1 MDGMY
6 GAMKGPR
13 RYSGAVGTI
22 ELDDFIQEF
31 DTWCDMQFLHN
42 PTLFTPFFAWK
53 GLFQHLEGPPMD
65 DYHEFGREYA
75 VKIDAWRRHWSP
87 NYTSIT
93 QGGVGTS
100 GGASGSIIDGT
111 SGAGTTSG
119 AVGVASTSGET
130 TGVPSFS
137 PIPEFFKRLRKNYQG
152 VRTEKLRSL
161 QEFERKTG
169 ESLREAYTRM
179 RRLISVTHGVTEA
192 QAVQYWYRILD
203 RELRRRVRDATLL
216 SDASPTLAY
225 VFALSEKIELN
236 IVEERVV
243 TSSFAR
249 DAATTSRVPQS
260 TAQSRPFGGGSGG
273 GRGAQTRHQTAARDT
288 GARALVPSFAGQQQG
303 PACWTCGGDH
313 RRRDYPQEAGG
324 HTRDR
329 CFDLHPE
336 LTSGGRARGGDASR
350 GRGGRAG
357 RGGRGAGVVG
367 RPVASA
373 TSATKSMMAA
383 RIEQLEQRLDA
394 MVSSG
399 ASTSTSYEEE
409 DFPYLATAAQ
419 VEASVAVTRGAARA
433 LEPRGATR
441 ELDPQR
447 GEDGRQARLPQSF
460 LLSEVGST
468 SSMRPVPPS
477 GLSGRTETSTSRVVD
492 TDTPSSAVTR
502 MASSV
507 MRSPLFSAMELMDS
521 GIDLARVFRAA
532 ATLCERGSITATS
545 AEIGETSGEELSST
559 TPSSDESTWQ
569 AAAAR
574 MESLPAR
581 SAIDRERVVPGV
593 CMVDNRSGV
602 FRLVSATGQVY
613 VPARVLLDSG
623 AQPLMLGKIA
633 CISLGVRRSELEPCP
648 FQIQTSLGGTSDR
661 SYRMTRECIS
671 VQLRHGHAQD
681 SSQFGVRAVV
691 TSAESYDVLV
701 GGAVLYPMGFRM
713 DYWTETAADRPGWES
728 GDGRMSELPV
738 RFISRDRPLGSS
750 LAVLASIAG
759 FSGVLTWP
767 DELLEG
773 KRSAED
779 TPVYEEVEEMVSLA
793 AAVSSS
799 LDVPLWDSCHALQQ
813 EADRLVKKAWSEAS
827 LPAEAERV
835 SDGRLV
841 CGLSTLSPLVTTPI
855 VWEYSPEG
863 VCLLDLFGG
872 ISTGLAAVLQ
882 SGILVRRYLY
892 VEKDETA
899 RRVSSRHV
907 TQLMQRFPLLLPR
920 SVVRGY
926 QKALPADISL
936 LGAPDLDRVGHIDL
950 VIAGWPSWLHDP
962 RSRMFW
968 EMLRVLRHLQEQ
980 QTRSP
985 AYILENVPL
994 LGDTRAQL
1002 MASVHEVRAWI
1013 GSAVLLDA
1021 ARVGSRAHRAR
1032 LWWINLVPREILRHA
1047 YDSVHRDPTLTVDK
1061 ILDVS
1066 RYSQVVRVAD
1076 RSPMALVNHVG
1087 QPRMALPTLV
1097 SYPASHAYRD
1107 GGPGLLW
1114 DSVLHQLVE
1123 PNADERERAMGFL
1136 TGVTAASSVS
1146 EASRRQVLG
1155 QAMDLNC
1162 LTWIVSLGLA
1172 EQRRLRTDLVVVTP
1186 LISSLPTG
1194 TVVAMAGGDLR
1205 DIRHTWSSWYVT
1217 RGLARV
1223 DAHAVGDVGHGEV
1236 ATEEGTENP
1245 PLEEELGTLIG
1256 PGKRIELDSDT
1267 PIFRRPYRYSDME
1280 RDLIKSQT
1288 LELLEVGLVEL
1299 SHGEYASATV
1309 MPAKKDVHGNY
1320 TDRRMCGDY
1329 RPINR

>member
-1 MDGMY
+1 
-6 GAMKGPR
+6 
-13 RYSGAVGTI
+13 
-22 ELDDFIQEF
+22 
-31 DTWCDMQFLHN
+31 
-42 PTLFTPFFAWK
+42 
-53 GLFQHLEGPPMD
+53 MD

-75 VKIDAWRRHWSP
+75 VEIDAWRRHWSL

-93 QGGVGTS
+93 QGGVGTI
-100 GGASGSIIDGT
+100 GGASGSITDGT

-119 AVGVASTSGET
+119 AGGVASTSGET

-179 RRLISVTHGVTEA
+179 RQLILVTHGVTEA
-192 QAVQYWYRILD
+192 QAVQYWYKILD
-203 RELRRRVRDATLL
+203 RELRQRVWDATLL

-260 TAQSRPFGGGSGG
+260 TAQSKPFGGGSGG
-273 GRGAQTRHQTAARDT
+273 GRGVQTRHQTAARDT
-288 GARALVPSFAGQQQG
+288 GARASVPSFAGQQQG

-313 RRRDYPQEAGG
+313 LRRDCPQEAGG

-336 LTSGGRARGGDASR
+336 LTSGGRGRGGDAPR
-350 GRGGRAG
+350 GRGG
-357 RGGRGAGVVG
+357 RGGRGAGAVG
-367 RPVASA
+367 QLVASA
-373 TSATKSMMAA
+373 ASAIESVMAA
-383 RIEQLEQRLDA
+383 RIEQLEQRFAA
-394 MVSSG
+394 MAGTG
-399 ASTSTSYEEE
+399 ASSSTFHEGE
-409 DFPYLATAAQ
+409 DFPYLASATQ
-419 VEASVAVTRGAARA
+419 
-433 LEPRGATR
+433 PRGATG
-441 ELDPQR
+441 ELDPKR
-447 GEDGRQARLPQSF
+447 GEDGQ
-460 LLSEVGST
+460 VGNT

-477 GLSGRTETSTSRVVD
+477 DLSGRTETSTSRVVD
-492 TDTPSSAVTR
+492 TDTPASAVTR

-507 MRSPLFSAMELMDS
+507 MISPLFSTMELMDS
-521 GIDLARVFRAA
+521 WIDLARVFRAA

-545 AEIGETSGEELSST
+545 AEIGETIGEKLSST
-559 TPSSDESTWQ
+559 TPLSDESTWQ

-581 SAIDRERVVPGV
+581 PAIDRERVVLGV
-593 CMVDNRSGV
+593 CMVDNWSGV
-602 FRLVSATGQVY
+602 FRLVSATG
-613 VPARVLLDSG
+613 
-623 AQPLMLGKIA
+623 QPLMLGKIA

-671 VQLRHGHAQD
+671 VQLRHGHAED
-681 SSQFGVRAVV
+681 SSLFGVRAVV

-713 DYWTETAADRPGWES
+713 DYWTQTAAYRPGWES

-759 FSGVLTWP
+759 FSGLLTWP
-767 DELLEG
+767 DDLLEG
-773 KRSAED
+773 NRSAKD

-793 AAVSSS
+793 AVVSSS
-799 LDVPLWDSCHALQQ
+799 LDVPLWGSCHALQY

-827 LPAEAERV
+827 LPSEAERV
-835 SDGRLV
+835 SGGRLV

-863 VCLLDLFGG
+863 VCLLDLFGR

-882 SGILVRRYLY
+882 SSILVRRYLY

-920 SVVRGY
+920 SAVRGY
-926 QKALPADISL
+926 QKALPSDISL

-950 VIAGWPSWLHDP
+950 VIAGWPCQGHTRVGHGAGLHDP

-994 LGDTRAQL
+994 L
-1002 MASVHEVRAWI
+1002 
-1013 GSAVLLDA
+1013 AVLLDA
-1021 ARVGSRAHRAR
+1021 TRVGSRAHRAR
-1032 LWWINLVPREILRHA
+1032 LWWTNLISREILRHA
-1047 YDSVHRDPTLTVDK
+1047 YDSLHRDPTLTVDR

-1066 RYSQVVRVAD
+1066 RYSQVMRVAD
-1076 RSPMALVNHVG
+1076 RSPMALVKHVG
-1087 QPRMALPTLV
+1087 QPPMALPTLV

-1107 GGPGLLW
+1107 GGPGLL
-1114 DSVLHQLVE
+1114 
-1123 PNADERERAMGFL
+1123 ERAMGFL
-1136 TGVTAASSVS
+1136 TGLTAASSIS
-1146 EASRRQVLG
+1146 EALRRQVLG
-1155 QAMDLNC
+1155 HAMDLNC

-1172 EQRRLRTDLVVVTP
+1172 EQRRLRADLMFTLVTDHQSLKWLMESDKLTGKLALWALILQEYNFQVVHRPGVANLDANGLSRNPCTSQEDDTGARCLDFAGPLPLTTRHHRYMLVMVEHF
-1186 LISSLPTG
+1186 SK
-1194 TVVAMAGGDLR
+1194 
-1205 DIRHTWSSWYVT
+1205 W
-1217 RGLARV
+1217 
-1223 DAHAVGDVGHGEV
+1223 
-1236 ATEEGTENP
+1236 
-1245 PLEEELGTLIG
+1245 
-1256 PGKRIELDSDT
+1256 IELVALPD
-1267 PIFRRPYRYSDME
+1267 
-1280 RDLIKSQT
+1280 K
-1288 LELLEVGLVEL
+1288 
-1299 SHGEYASATV
+1299 
-1309 MPAKKDVHGNY
+1309 
-1320 TDRRMCGDY
+1320 
-1329 RPINR
+1329 

>member
-1 MDGMY
+1 SVGLEQVSAGTRAGGVVAVVPIGESVITEEFGGSVEDRGGFTQSGLSYRLPHPSASVVVEARSVADSGSLVVISSRVPHSWTGDMDGMY

-13 RYSGAVGTI
+13 RYSGA
-22 ELDDFIQEF
+22 
-31 DTWCDMQFLHN
+31 FLRN

-75 VKIDAWRRHWSP
+75 VEIDAWRRHWSP

-93 QGGVGTS
+93 QDDVGTS
-100 GGASGSIIDGT
+100 GGASGSIADGT

-130 TGVPSFS
+130 TCVPLFS
-137 PIPEFFKRLRKNYQG
+137 PIHEFFKRLRKNYQG
-152 VRTEKLRSL
+152 
-161 QEFERKTG
+161 EFERKTG
-169 ESLREAYTRM
+169 ESLREAYMRM

-236 IVEERVV
+236 IVGERV
-243 TSSFAR
+243 
-249 DAATTSRVPQS
+249 
-260 TAQSRPFGGGSGG
+260 
-273 GRGAQTRHQTAARDT
+273 
-288 GARALVPSFAGQQQG
+288 QG

-313 RRRDYPQEAGG
+313 LRRDCPQEAGGRSSQARPQSAQVVCDHCGRAG

-329 CFDLHPE
+329 CFDLHLE
-336 LTSGGRARGGDASR
+336 LTSGGRGRGGDASR

-357 RGGRGAGVVG
+357 KGGRGAGVVG

-373 TSATKSMMAA
+373 TSSIESAMAA
-383 RIEQLEQRLDA
+383 RIEQLEQRLAA
-394 MVSSG
+394 M
-399 ASTSTSYEEE
+399 
-409 DFPYLATAAQ
+409 ATAAH
-419 VEASVAVTRGAARA
+419 VEASVAVTRGATRA
-433 LEPRGATR
+433 LEPRGATG

-447 GEDGRQARLPQSF
+447 DEGGRQARLPQSF

-468 SSMRPVPPS
+468 SSMRPIPPS
-477 GLSGRTETSTSRVVD
+477 DLSGRTETSTSRVVD

-507 MRSPLFSAMELMDS
+507 MRSPLFSAMELIDS
-521 GIDLARVFRAA
+521 RIDLTRVFRAA
-532 ATLCERGSITATS
+532 ATLCE
-545 AEIGETSGEELSST
+545 
-559 TPSSDESTWQ
+559 P
-569 AAAAR
+569 AR
-574 MESLPAR
+574 MEYLPAR
-581 SAIDRERVVPGV
+581 PAIDRERVVPGV

-613 VPARVLLDSG
+613 VPTRVLLDSG
-623 AQPLMLGKIA
+623 AQPLMLGKI
-633 CISLGVRRSELEPCP
+633 LEPCP

-661 SYRMTRECIS
+661 SYRMTKERIS

-701 GGAVLYPMGFRM
+701 GGAVDGSLDGS
-713 DYWTETAADRPGWES
+713 PGWES

-750 LAVLASIAG
+750 PAVLASIAG

-767 DELLEG
+767 DDLLEG
-773 KRSAED
+773 NRSAED

-813 EADRLVKKAWSEAS
+813 EADRLVKAWSEAS

-841 CGLSTLSPLVTTPI
+841 CGLSTLSPLVTTLI

-899 RRVSSRHV
+899 H
-907 TQLMQRFPLLLPR
+907 
-920 SVVRGY
+920 
-926 QKALPADISL
+926 
-936 LGAPDLDRVGHIDL
+936 LDRVGHIDL
-950 VIAGWPSWLHDP
+950 VIAGWPCQGHTRVGHGAGLHDP

-968 EMLRVLRHLQEQ
+968 EMLRVLRHLQEQQTLLRHLQQQ

-1032 LWWINLVPREILRHA
+1032 LWWTNLVPREILRHA
-1047 YDSVHRDPTLTVDK
+1047 YDSVHRDPTLTVDR

-1097 SYPASHAYRD
+1097 SYPASNAYRD
-1107 GGPGLLW
+1107 GGPGPLW
-1114 DSVLHQLVE
+1114 DSTLHQLVE

-1162 LTWIVSLGLA
+1162 LKWIVSLGLA
-1172 EQRRLRTDLVVVTP
+1172 EQRRLHADLMVVTP

-1194 TVVAMAGGDLR
+1194 TVVAMARGDLR
-1205 DIRHTWSSWYVT
+1205 DIRHPWSSWDVT

-1223 DAHAVGDVGHGEV
+1223 DAHGVGDVGHGEV
-1236 ATEEGTENP
+1236 ATKEGTENP
-1245 PLEEELGTLIG
+1245 PLE
-1256 PGKRIELDSDT
+1256 K
-1267 PIFRRPYRYSDME
+1267 
-1280 RDLIKSQT
+1280 
-1288 LELLEVGLVEL
+1288 
-1299 SHGEYASATV
+1299 
-1309 MPAKKDVHGNY
+1309 
-1320 TDRRMCGDY
+1320 
-1329 RPINR
+1329 

>member
-31 DTWCDMQFLHN
+31 DTWCDMQFLRN

-75 VKIDAWRRHWSP
+75 VEIDAWRRHWSP

-100 GGASGSIIDGT
+100 GGASGSITDGT

-137 PIPEFFKRLRKNYQG
+137 PIPEFFKK
-152 VRTEKLRSL
+152 
-161 QEFERKTG
+161 
-169 ESLREAYTRM
+169 
-179 RRLISVTHGVTEA
+179 
-192 QAVQYWYRILD
+192 ILD

-216 SDASPTLAY
+216 SDASPTLTY

-273 GRGAQTRHQTAARDT
+273 GRGVQTRHQTAARDT
-288 GARALVPSFAGQQQG
+288 RARALVPSFAGQQQG

-313 RRRDYPQEAGG
+313 RRRDCPQEAGGQSSQARPQSAQLVCDHCGRAG

-336 LTSGGRARGGDASR
+336 LTSGGRGRGGDASR

-373 TSATKSMMAA
+373 TSAIESAMAA
-383 RIEQLEQRLDA
+383 RIEQLEQRLAA
-394 MVSSG
+394 MVSYG

-409 DFPYLATAAQ
+409 DFPYLASAAQ

-433 LEPRGATR
+433 LEPRGATG

-447 GEDGRQARLPQSF
+447 GEGERQARLPQSF

-468 SSMRPVPPS
+468 SSMRPVSPS

-507 MRSPLFSAMELMDS
+507 MRSSLFLAMELMDS

-532 ATLCERGSITATS
+532 ATLCERVSITATS
-545 AEIGETSGEELSST
+545 AEIGETIGEELSST

-569 AAAAR
+569 AAAAQ

-581 SAIDRERVVPGV
+581 PAIDRKRVVPGV

-602 FRLVSATGQVY
+602 FRLVSATRQVY

-661 SYRMTRECIS
+661 SYRMTRERIS

-701 GGAVLYPMGFRM
+701 GGA
-713 DYWTETAADRPGWES
+713 ES

-750 LAVLASIAG
+750 PAVLASIAG

-767 DELLEG
+767 DDLLEG
-773 KRSAED
+773 NRSAKD
-779 TPVYEEVEEMVSLA
+779 TPVYEEAEEMVSLA

-835 SDGRLV
+835 SNGRLV
-841 CGLSTLSPLVTTPI
+841 CGLSTLSPLVTTSI

-872 ISTGLAAVLQ
+872 ISTGLAALLL

-920 SVVRGY
+920 SAVRGY

-950 VIAGWPSWLHDP
+950 VIAGWPCQGHTRAGHGAGLHDP

-1032 LWWINLVPREILRHA
+1032 LWWTNLVPREILRHA
-1047 YDSVHRDPTLTVDK
+1047 YDSVHRDPTFTVDR

-1066 RYSQVVRVAD
+1066 RNSQVVRVAD

-1146 EASRRQVLG
+1146 EASRRQ
-1155 QAMDLNC
+1155 
-1162 LTWIVSLGLA
+1162 IVSLGLA
-1172 EQRRLRTDLVVVTP
+1172 EQRRLRADLVVVTP

-1205 DIRHTWSSWYVT
+1205 DIRHPWSSWDVT

-1236 ATEEGTENP
+1236 ATKEGTESP
-1245 PLEEELGTLIG
+1245 PLEE
-1256 PGKRIELDSDT
+1256 
-1267 PIFRRPYRYSDME
+1267 
-1280 RDLIKSQT
+1280 
-1288 LELLEVGLVEL
+1288 
-1299 SHGEYASATV
+1299 
-1309 MPAKKDVHGNY
+1309 
-1320 TDRRMCGDY
+1320 
-1329 RPINR
+1329 